1 MASHGGGGGGG
12 GGFRLVQEHK
22 QRAQDTRRRRVESEQ
37 EQERAALAA
46 QRRAA
51 QARRDEERQR
61 RFYRDAAPEIER
73 PYRYAATISR
83 EAYDYQSAEY
93 TREQVDKLMASPEY
107 GAFRRKKCWDWV
119 KWQTLLYLCALLAG
133 LWIAFRFL
141 KEDPEEEGKR

>member
-1 MASHGGGGGGG
+1 MCLVSRTHHSVKPLHARGTYASVGHAVTLYRAGKSRSGENAYHA
-12 GGFRLVQEHK
+12 RLSCAYV
-22 QRAQDTRRRRVESEQ
+22 S
-37 EQERAALAA
+37 
-46 QRRAA
+46 
-51 QARRDEERQR
+51 
-61 RFYRDAAPEIER
+61 
-73 PYRYAATISR
+73 YAATISR